1 MDIQDGK
8 SCGSRGDEPLRV
20 QLQAVGGAQGELLHA
35 TGRFGVVGM
44 LGDDDAIVRAVPP
57 VETRVPAK
65 KPDLTGPG
73 TEGDLPPRR
82 TGADA
87 GAEVQRKPRQR
98 STFGPTDPDNPVF
111 ESAQQPVFGGRERGL
126 RDRPFLPPPSRI
138 LTPLIHDAGRAA
150 FVGLYVQREPP
161 AVRRPRKA
169 TESLPSH
176 APVQERDD
184 RPVVASAA
192 YPYQMDPFRRA
203 GLAQILAMERD
214 PGRVRGPV
222 RKPVARIG
230 GVRQPAYLAGCDRA
244 VIDVRRTFVR
254 NPLRGPSMRGERQM
268 PPVGRPLAE
277 AGLILGIAEDEP

>member
-1 MDIQDGK
+1 M
-8 SCGSRGDEPLRV
+8 P
-20 QLQAVGGAQGELLHA
+20 
-35 TGRFGVVGM
+35 
-44 LGDDDAIVRAVPP
+44 VPN
-57 VETRVPAK
+57 
-65 KPDLTGPG
+65 
-73 TEGDLPPRR
+73 
-82 TGADA
+82 
-87 GAEVQRKPRQR
+87 
-98 STFGPTDPDNPVF
+98 FGPPHPDDLVF
-111 ESAQQPVFGGRERGL
+111 ENAQQPVVGGRERGL
-126 RDRPFLPPPSRI
+126 RDHPFRPPPSRI
-138 LTPLIHDAGRAA
+138 HAPVIHDADREA
-150 FVGLYVQREPP
+150 FVGLSVQREPP
-161 AVRRPRKA
+161 AVPRPRKA

-176 APVQERDD
+176 APVQQRDG
-184 RPVVASAA
+184 RPMAASAA